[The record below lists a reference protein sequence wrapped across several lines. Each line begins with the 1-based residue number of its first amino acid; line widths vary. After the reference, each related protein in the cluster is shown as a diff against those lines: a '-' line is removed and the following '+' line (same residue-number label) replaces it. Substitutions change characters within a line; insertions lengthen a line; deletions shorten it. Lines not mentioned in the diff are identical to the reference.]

1 MRVRHSDFTPANHKS
16 RTKIKIIHKYKT
28 EIKWAII
35 FTIVMLMW
43 MTLEKL
49 TGLHN
54 EHIDKH
60 PIYTNFVSIPAI
72 AVYVFA
78 LLNKRKSDYNG
89 IMSYNQGVIT
99 GIIITIFVTI
109 LSPFIQLITSSIITP
124 EYFPNVIEYSV
135 NQGLMTEE
143 VANNVFNLKSYIIQA
158 TIGAFIMGL
167 ITSVIVAFFTK
178 NIKVQTQE

>member
-1 MRVRHSDFTPANHKS
+1 MKMIN
-16 RTKIKIIHKYKT
+16 KYKT
-28 EIKWAII
+28 EIKWAFI

-43 MTLEKL
+43 MTLESL
-49 TGLHN
+49 AGLHS

-78 LLNKRKSDYNG
+78 LLNKRKTDFKG
-89 IMSYNQGVIT
+89 IMSYKQGVIT

-109 LSPFIQLITSSIITP
+109 LSPLTQIITSTIITP

-143 VANNVFNLKSYIIQA
+143 VAKNAFNLKSYIIQA

-167 ITSVIVAFFTK
+167 ITSVIVAYFTK
-178 NIKVQTQE
+178 SKLSK

>member
-1 MRVRHSDFTPANHKS
+1 M
-16 RTKIKIIHKYKT
+16 KIIKQYHT

-35 FTIVMLMW
+35 FAAVMLMW
-43 MTLEKL
+43 MKLEKIS
-49 TGLHN
+49 GLHS

-60 PIYTNFVSIPAI
+60 PIYTNFFSIPAI

-78 LLNKRKSDYNG
+78 LLDIRRTNYNG
-89 IMSYNQGVIT
+89 IMTYKQGVMA

-109 LSPFIQLITSSIITP
+109 LSPLIQLITSTIITP

-143 VANNVFNLKSYIIQA
+143 DAKNLFNLKSYIIQA